1 MAINL
6 DEKVLVPYERMIY
19 DAKNKPLRLF
29 SKLSFSKNL
38 EDLFET
44 HINQEINKH
53 LNTIFLIGVLT
64 YFSFFLIDYLLSP
77 INYKSIWMIRT
88 FLFVPFLGLI
98 YLLSKNFSSFKTK
111 AESVIIANAI
121 IICSSNIP
129 LLYYQIGD
137 PKSFFFIFMGYTI
150 FILFAQGFIGLRF
163 TKSLFSLLLGG
174 VILTPFVNASAFH
187 TNDNNLML
195 SYMIL
200 TMLIFSGLMSLHQK
214 EYYSRIT
221 FLDACLLK
229 IESKKL
235 KDAQEDLKLLAD
247 TDSLTGLYNRR
258 TLTKKFDE
266 IIEWSHRTDTPFSC
280 IIMDIDY
287 FKLYNDYYGH
297 QKGDRAIRLVADT
310 IIKTLK
316 RATDVAARY
325 GGEEFILLLP
335 QTDQAGAMHIAEDIR
350 KTVEGHGE
358 PHEKAP
364 EGMLT
369 LSMGVYTLEGISG
382 LALNK
387 HTRQEI
393 TEKAIGCADN
403 GLYQSKQNGRNRTT
417 YYFI

>member
-6 DEKVLVPYERMIY
+6 DEKVLIPYERLIY
-19 DAKNKPLRLF
+19 SAKNKPLKIF
-29 SKLSFSKNL
+29 SKLSFEKNL
-38 EDLFET
+38 ESLYET
-44 HINQEINKH
+44 HVNQEINKH

-64 YFSFFLIDYLLSP
+64 YFSFFLIDYLLAPVS
-77 INYKSIWMIRT
+77 YKSIWAIRT

-98 YLLSKNFSSFKTK
+98 YLLSKNFPIFKKK
-111 AESVIIANAI
+111 AENVIIANAI
-121 IICSSNIP
+121 IIGASNIP
-129 LLYYQIGD
+129 LMYYIIGD
-137 PKSFFFIFMGYTI
+137 PKGFFFIFMGYTI

-163 TKSLFSLLLGG
+163 SKSVFSLLLGG
-174 VILTPFVNASAFH
+174 VILTPFVNPILFQSA
-187 TNDNNLML
+187 DNNLIL

-200 TMLIFSGLMSLHQK
+200 AMLILSGLMSLHQK

-247 TDSLTGLYNRR
+247 TDSMTGLYNRR

-280 IIMDIDY
+280 VIMDIDY
-287 FKLYNDYYGH
+287 FKLYNDFYGH
-297 QKGDRAIRLVADT
+297 QAGDKAIQFVTET
-310 IIKTLK
+310 IKSTLK
-316 RATDVAARY
+316 RATDIAARY

-335 QTDQAGAMHIAEDIR
+335 QTDQAGAMHIAEEIR
-350 KTVEGHGE
+350 KSIEGKGFI
-358 PHEKAP
+358 HEKASD
-364 EGMLT
+364 GILT
-369 LSMGVYTLEGISG
+369 VSMGIYTLENI
-382 LALNK
+382 ATMPLNK
-387 HTRQEI
+387 TTKQEL

-403 GLYQSKQNGRNRTT
+403 GLYQSKQNGRNRST